1 MSFAKPGTKPPK
13 PVPIRG
19 RGAARRKPS
28 KEDEVSERER
38 RYLEELGAI
47 FKKKTMSEIPHD
59 DDADAFAL
67 SSSPIDA
74 GKEVDRNTAYLQREK
89 DALDVL
95 QRERSAN
102 SPVPKQ
108 RPMPPGAYPNA
119 TEEAN
124 HVVVDPAQIPGLG
137 GGGHGERRHFAS
149 PNDGGIR
156 AYPSWD
162 DNVGGYT
169 IPAGG
174 VAKMAALSEE
184 MDHLDAAEYERLAG
198 AGGVETLAPDHAVH
212 AAAVAHAHR
221 PLAPSPGAFPGH
233 LPENPD
239 YFNDRRMKRTPGP
252 VSFSVAGVDP
262 VEFSRDPRAAAEA
275 RIRQEKR
282 DRLRAELDEQVRLK
296 KERERLIK
304 EADDAREKA
313 EVGRVSHYDRWGKR
327 GGGGEPLVDDRGHL
341 IAELKGVDIRSPA
354 NAQAAAA
361 AASNAMNES
370 LSPGR
375 VAEIVGY
382 PGGDQR
388 APMAGVPRRG
398 VNPGAG
404 EYSSP
409 FRRAGGGPSSFY
421 LGGEVNA
428 GPNDL
433 GKVTGAHHTAA
444 ELSMAEVK
452 RLQLI
457 KDLDE
462 QVRIKK
468 EQERIRALEEAIQEA
483 KIERRIQETIEE
495 ERRVLALKEAQMA
508 AMNGGEYDEH
518 GDVGFTGDA
527 AVTTVTTAGGGR
539 VMNSPPAPPRPL
551 TGTEPEPGMPG
562 EDFGDFVGDVVLDD
576 GLEDFEPPPPAS
588 DEAVTTVTTAGGSE
602 AAAAGDDDTFI
613 PASASPAPAPRP
625 SKVIH
630 SPPASV
636 DPKPIANRQLDF
648 GDVPGLEGHVPSRV
662 VHSPPPGS
670 PPPSPPRADR
680 DLGSLRSSR
689 QFDRDRNFEMDRYHH
704 RSNRPT
710 SAHTPQLRDMVA
722 ELEADKR
729 RLQEELDGKRRQ
741 LHEAQWEA
749 AHAARERDLAE
760 RERDL
765 EAQLAAVRAQL
776 AAAPRGAGGSR
787 GSSRP
792 VSAAPSLRAS
802 RDKPPVRLSAE
813 GIREPVRVSMD
824 DYDAPTVTIDRY
836 NRPYAPASAADAGV
850 TDLNAL
856 EEFVVSSKFVR
867 ADAPLGAVPGGGNVN
882 VVAKGHTVRPS
893 ELARARKMGDV
904 GAGAAAKTPPP
915 QRAIGPNYTVPDRA
929 PRVAGLQRRAV
940 RGVRPKRDENEPVG
954 KPVWGA
960 NRPKSRAIRWT

>member
-1 MSFAKPGTKPPK
+1 MRFPTTLTLTHSRF
-13 PVPIRG
+13 
-19 RGAARRKPS
+19 
-28 KEDEVSERER
+28 
-38 RYLEELGAI
+38 L
-47 FKKKTMSEIPHD
+47 
-59 DDADAFAL
+59 
-67 SSSPIDA
+67 SSPIDA

-119 TEEAN
+119 AEEAN

-184 MDHLDAAEYERLAG
+184 MDHLDAEEYERL

-212 AAAVAHAHR
+212 AAAQAHARR

-239 YFNDRRMKRTPGP
+239 YFNQNRSHTRRKPPGP

-275 RIRQEKR
+275 RIAQEKR

-313 EVGRVSHYDRWGKR
+313 EVGRASHHDGWGKR
-327 GGGGEPLVDDRGHL
+327 GGGGEPIVDDRGHL

-361 AASNAMNES
+361 SAMGMMNES

-382 PGGDQR
+382 PGGDDR

-428 GPNDL
+428 GQVNG

-508 AMNGGEYDEH
+508 AMNGGEYDEY
-518 GDVGFTGDA
+518 GDVGFAGDA
-527 AVTTVTTAGGGR
+527 AVTTVTTAAGGGR

-562 EDFGDFVGDVVLDD
+562 EDFGDFGGGDAVLDD
-576 GLEDFEPPPPAS
+576 GLEDFEPPPPPAS
-588 DEAVTTVTTAGGSE
+588 DEATVTGTVTHEPSE
-602 AAAAGDDDTFI
+602 AAAAAAAGDDDTFI

-636 DPKPIANRQLDF
+636 GKPIANRQLDF

-670 PPPSPPRADR
+670 PPPSPAPGGGVADR

-704 RSNRPT
+704 RRDGVRPA

-760 RERDL
+760 REREL

-776 AAAPRGAGGSR
+776 AKPGGSR

-802 RDKPPVRLSAE
+802 VDRAPVRLSAE
-813 GIREPVRVSMD
+813 GIREPVRVSID
-824 DYDAPTVTIDRY
+824 DRY
-836 NRPYAPASAADAGV
+836 DDRYVRPFAPATAADVGVV

-893 ELARARKMGDV
+893 ELARARKNGD
-904 GAGAAAKTPPP
+904 AGFAAKTPP